1 MNRTSL
7 LAVSVALALGTA
19 ACSDNNNERPQTAAD
34 SVEQSSQT
42 ATMQDQENKLTS
54 GVELENMDTSVRPQ
68 DNFFRYINGQWL
80 ERTEIPADRA
90 RWGSFDELRERAE
103 EQVLAIV
110 HEFAEREG
118 AVGSDEQKIGDLFH
132 SYMDEE
138 TIEERGL
145 SPLDD
150 ALARIDTLD
159 THAQLPKFWGEQQ
172 RRRAGIPI
180 GLYVGQDQMQSDQY
194 ITSLSQSGLGLPDRD
209 YYVNDSD
216 SNVELREQY
225 KDFIANIYAA
235 AEWENGEEAADTIL
249 ALETKLAAAQWT
261 RIQNR
266 DRQASYNKMS
276 LTELAQEA
284 PGFDW
289 DQFFSAAGVDIT
301 EAVVRQ
307 PSYMRDFADMHDD
320 VSMQDWQ
327 TYLRF
332 HTLRQ
337 AANYLPAAIADASF
351 EFYGRTLQG
360 LEEQR
365 EREKRAVS
373 TVQGVLGFMV
383 GQEYVNR
390 HYQQESAERMQEM
403 IDNLMIA
410 FTEAIDD
417 LEWMTEETKQEAQ
430 AKLATF
436 NAKIGYP
443 SKWRDYD
450 CVEIAADDLAG
461 NIARSGECEY
471 ERMITRLGEEV
482 DTEDWGMT
490 PQTVNAYY
498 RSTMN
503 EIVFPAAIL
512 QPPFFNVE
520 ADDAVNYGAIGAV
533 IGHEITHGF
542 DDQGRRS
549 DGEGN
554 LRDWWGPQDEEQF
567 TARAQMMIDQ
577 YSSFNPI
584 DDLFLQGALGLG
596 ENIADLG
603 GLTVSYRAYQN
614 SLDGEEAPVIDEMT
628 GEQRFFAGW
637 GQIWRIKFRDESL
650 RRQVVQGPHSPGKYR
665 VLGVL
670 SNMPEFYEAY
680 DVEETDDMYR
690 GEEVRVKIW

>member
-1 MNRTSL
+1 MKRTSL
-7 LAVSVALALGTA
+7 LALSVAMALGTA
-19 ACSDNNNERPQTAAD
+19 ACSEPASTDND
-34 SVEQSSQT
+34 EQSST
-42 ATMQDQENKLTS
+42 VSSEYGELTS

-103 EQVLAIV
+103 QQVLTIV
-110 HEFAEREG
+110 KEFAEQDAEE
-118 AVGSDEQKIGDLFH
+118 GSDAQKIGDLYRSFLN
-132 SYMDEE
+132 EE
-138 TIEERGL
+138 QIEERGL

-150 ALARIDTLD
+150 ALARINELENHD
-159 THAQLPKFWGEQQ
+159 QLASFWGQQQ
-172 RRRAGIPI
+172 RSRAGIPVA
-180 GLYVGQDQMQSDQY
+180 LFVGQDQMQSDQY
-194 ITSLSQSGLGLPDRD
+194 ITGISQAGLGLPDRD
-209 YYVNDSD
+209 YYVNDSE
-216 SNVELREQY
+216 SNQQLLQQY
-225 KDFIANIYAA
+225 KEFIAALYEA
-235 AEWENGEEAADTIL
+235 AEWEGGEQAAETIV
-249 ALETKLAAAQWT
+249 ALESKLAQSQWS
-261 RIQNR
+261 RVQNR
-266 DRQASYNKMS
+266 DRQATYNK
-276 LTELAQEA
+276 LTLDELAEQA

-289 DQFFSAAGVDIT
+289 SAFFVAAEVEIN
-301 EAVVRQ
+301 EVVMRQ
-307 PSYMRDFADMHDD
+307 PTYFADFAAMYDD
-320 VSMQDWQ
+320 VDLADWQ

-337 AANYLPAAIADASF
+337 SAEILPAAIADTSF
-351 EFYGRTLQG
+351 DFYGRVLQG

-365 EREKRAVS
+365 DREKRGVS
-373 TVQGVLGFMV
+373 MVENALGFMV
-383 GQEYVNR
+383 GEEYVAR
-390 HYQQESAERMQEM
+390 HYQEASAERMQDM
-403 IDNLMIA
+403 IDNLMVA
-410 FTEAIDD
+410 FEGAIND
-417 LEWMTEETKQEAQ
+417 LEWMTDETKQEAQ
-430 AKLATF
+430 AKLSTF
-436 NAKIGYP
+436 TAKIGYP

-450 CVEIAADDLAG
+450 CLNIVADDLYG
-461 NIARSGECEY
+461 NMQRSSQCEY
-471 ERMITRLGEEV
+471 QRMIDRLGEEV
-482 DTEDWGMT
+482 DPDDWGMT

-520 ADDAVNYGAIGAV
+520 ADDAVNYGAIGGV

-554 LRDWWGPQDEEQF
+554 LRDWWSAEDESQF
-567 TARAQMMIDQ
+567 TERAQQMIDQ
-577 YSSFNPI
+577 YSAFNPI
-584 DDLFLQGALGLG
+584 DDLQLQGALGLG

-614 SLDGEEAPVIDEMT
+614 SLNGEAGPEIDGMT
-628 GEQRFFAGW
+628 AEQRFFAGW
-637 GQIWRIKFRDESL
+637 GQIWRIKFRDEAL

-680 DVEETDDMYR
+680 DVSEDDDMYR

>member
-1 MNRTSL
+1 MIKRTSL
-7 LAVSVALALGTA
+7 LALSVAMALGTA
-19 ACSDNNNERPQTAAD
+19 ACSEPASTDND
-34 SVEQSSQT
+34 EQSST
-42 ATMQDQENKLTS
+42 VSSEYGELTS

-103 EQVLAIV
+103 QQVLTIV
-110 HEFAEREG
+110 KEFAEQDAEE
-118 AVGSDEQKIGDLFH
+118 GSDAQKIGDLYRSFLN
-132 SYMDEE
+132 EE
-138 TIEERGL
+138 QIEERGL

-150 ALARIDTLD
+150 ALARINELENHD
-159 THAQLPKFWGEQQ
+159 QLASFWGQQQ
-172 RRRAGIPI
+172 RSRAGIPVA
-180 GLYVGQDQMQSDQY
+180 LFVGQDQMQSDQY
-194 ITSLSQSGLGLPDRD
+194 ITGISQAGLGLPDRD
-209 YYVNDSD
+209 YYVNDSE
-216 SNVELREQY
+216 SNQQLLQQY
-225 KDFIANIYAA
+225 KEFIAALYEA
-235 AEWENGEEAADTIL
+235 AEWEGGEQAAETIV
-249 ALETKLAAAQWT
+249 ALESKLAQSQWS
-261 RIQNR
+261 RVQNR
-266 DRQASYNKMS
+266 DRQATYNK
-276 LTELAQEA
+276 LTLDELAEQA

-289 DQFFSAAGVDIT
+289 SAFFVAAEVEIN
-301 EAVVRQ
+301 EVVMRQ
-307 PSYMRDFADMHDD
+307 PTYFADFAAMYDD
-320 VSMQDWQ
+320 VDLADWQ

-337 AANYLPAAIADASF
+337 SAEILPAAIADTSF
-351 EFYGRTLQG
+351 DFYGRVLQG

-365 EREKRAVS
+365 DREKRGVS
-373 TVQGVLGFMV
+373 MVENALGFMV
-383 GQEYVNR
+383 GEEYVAR
-390 HYQQESAERMQEM
+390 HYQEASAERMQDM
-403 IDNLMIA
+403 IDNLMVA
-410 FTEAIDD
+410 FEGAIND
-417 LEWMTEETKQEAQ
+417 LEWMTDETKQEAQ
-430 AKLATF
+430 AKLSTF
-436 NAKIGYP
+436 TAKIGYP

-450 CVEIAADDLAG
+450 CLNIVADDLYG
-461 NIARSGECEY
+461 NMQRSSQCEY
-471 ERMITRLGEEV
+471 QRMIDRLGEEV
-482 DTEDWGMT
+482 DPDDWGMT

-520 ADDAVNYGAIGAV
+520 ADDAVNYGAIGGV

-554 LRDWWGPQDEEQF
+554 LRDWWSAEDESQF
-567 TARAQMMIDQ
+567 TERAQQMIDQ
-577 YSSFNPI
+577 YSAFNPI
-584 DDLFLQGALGLG
+584 DDLQLQGALGLG

-614 SLDGEEAPVIDEMT
+614 SLNGEAGPEIDGMT
-628 GEQRFFAGW
+628 AEQRFFAGW
-637 GQIWRIKFRDESL
+637 GQIWRIKFRDEAL

-680 DVEETDDMYR
+680 DVSEDDDMYR